1 MLPIAL
7 KFALGK
13 CSDPAKAPL
22 RVWSF
27 LEVLLSSIHGRLR
40 RPLPPGIPRLSCCSS
55 GYLLRKRLFAFS
67 KIKQKIQKKNINLKI
82 FLKFLN
88 SFNFENFNKKKS
100 WEIKILPAKSTG
112 PGCEAT
118 THLKKVKIKQVKDEL
133 ENEDELN

>member
-7 KFALGK
+7 KFALSK
-13 CSDPAKAPL
+13 CLDPAKVPI

-27 LEVLLSSIHGRLR
+27 SQVLLSSIYGRLR
-40 RPLPPGIPRLSCCSS
+40 RPLPPSCCPS

-118 THLKKVKIKQVKDEL
+118 THLKKVKIKQVKDEI
-133 ENEDELN
+133 ENSKNIY

>member
-7 KFALGK
+7 KFAPSISL
-13 CSDPAKAPL
+13 DPAKVPL
-22 RVWSF
+22 RVWFF
-27 LEVLLSSIHGRLR
+27 LEVLLSSIDGRLR
-40 RPLPPGIPRLSCCSS
+40 RPLPPSCCPS

-118 THLKKVKIKQVKDEL
+118 THLKEVKIKSVKDEI